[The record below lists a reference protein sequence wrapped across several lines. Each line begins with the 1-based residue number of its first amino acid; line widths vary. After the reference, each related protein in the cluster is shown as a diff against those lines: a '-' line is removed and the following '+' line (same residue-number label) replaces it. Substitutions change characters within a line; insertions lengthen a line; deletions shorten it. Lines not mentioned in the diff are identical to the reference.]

1 MCKVFRHQV
10 FRPVCLEFCE
20 PIKYS
25 NIPFPVE
32 KNRWLNWRTKKHFM
46 GSWRKVENGPV
57 LRERERCL
65 RGVLIGSSTR
75 ILSIILQ
82 IEACRNGLNNNNS
95 RASTSLSEISA
106 IERNL
111 LESQLNTVLVICSF
125 LLIDYL
131 FMLWSL
137 MTHVYTVW
145 DGRWR
150 NSKSLLS
157 ASSKQNL
164 VMSFKHLLC

>member
-1 MCKVFRHQV
+1 MCKVFLHQV

-32 KNRWLNWRTKKHFM
+32 KNRWLSWRTKKHFM
-46 GSWRKVENGPV
+46 GSCRKVKMAQFW
-57 LRERERCL
+57 ERERCL

-150 NSKSLLS
+150 SSKSLLS
-157 ASSKQNL
+157 ASSEQNL

>member
-1 MCKVFRHQV
+1 MKFSALFVLSSVNQLSTVIYPFLWKKIGDWIEEQ
-10 FRPVCLEFCE
+10 
-20 PIKYS
+20 K
-25 NIPFPVE
+25 NISWDLVE
-32 KNRWLNWRTKKHFM
+32 RWKMAQFW
-46 GSWRKVENGPV
+46 
-57 LRERERCL
+57 ERERCL

-145 DGRWR
+145 NGRWR
-150 NSKSLLS
+150 SSKSLLS

>member
-1 MCKVFRHQV
+1 
-10 FRPVCLEFCE
+10 
-20 PIKYS
+20 
-25 NIPFPVE
+25 
-32 KNRWLNWRTKKHFM
+32 M
-46 GSWRKVENGPV
+46 GSCRKVENGPV

-65 RGVLIGSSTR
+65 RGVVIGSSTR
-75 ILSIILQ
+75 ILLIILQ

-145 DGRWR
+145 NGR
-150 NSKSLLS
+150 
-157 ASSKQNL
+157 
-164 VMSFKHLLC
+164 

>member
-1 MCKVFRHQV
+1 MNQLSTVIYPFLWKKIGDWIEEQ
-10 FRPVCLEFCE
+10 
-20 PIKYS
+20 K
-25 NIPFPVE
+25 NISWDLVE
-32 KNRWLNWRTKKHFM
+32 RWKMAQFW
-46 GSWRKVENGPV
+46 
-57 LRERERCL
+57 ERERCL
-65 RGVLIGSSTR
+65 RGVVIGSSTR
-75 ILSIILQ
+75 ILSVILQ

-145 DGRWR
+145 NGRWR
-150 NSKSLLS
+150 SSKSLLL
-157 ASSKQNL
+157 ASSEQNL